1 MQVSLSLEYSIEYK
15 YLGISDWF
23 GYVCM
28 KLSTEMYE
36 GCFVL
41 AELAEIFFVDTTP
54 FVNMYFTN
62 TEDHTYDWRGVPSR
76 KAYIQTLLKV

>member
-1 MQVSLSLEYSIEYK
+1 
-15 YLGISDWF
+15 
-23 GYVCM
+23 
-28 KLSTEMYE
+28 MYE